1 MSSDHPPAGWVS
13 LGGVLEPGSRVAD
26 YAARCQRVKG
36 TCRAHGCHRRIDLDP
51 KALCATGYGAVNM
64 RRIRDLWRCHQLDG
78 CELTFYD
85 DTPDNPLR
93 LGHLEGLLHVRVRVR
108 CRADKCRYLRAWR
121 AEEMVKA
128 LTERGAGDERTE
140 IVQLAGLMKSP
151 CPLCARCNWTV
162 DVLWANTDSVGWR
175 QGGGKVFDRIGTP
188 R

>member
-1 MSSDHPPAGWVS
+1 
-13 LGGVLEPGSRVAD
+13 
-26 YAARCQRVKG
+26 
-36 TCRAHGCHRRIDLDP
+36 
-51 KALCATGYGAVNM
+51 M